1 MKSRLTFLAVLVV
14 AIPGSMWA
22 QDTET
27 GFLDRTTILKGEQYD
42 YQIYV
47 PRNYETIEKW
57 PVILFLHGAGERGN
71 DGLIQTQVGI
81 GSAIRNHL
89 NRWPAVVV
97 FPQVPDSMTWQ
108 GPPGEVA
115 MNALDAT
122 IEEFSIDESR
132 VYLTGL
138 SMGGNGTWY
147 LGYKYPDRFA
157 ALVPICGFIS
167 GFPGYPSFIPE
178 SSIDPYAHLAER
190 IAQIPTWIFHGDAD
204 PAVSVEESRKMAT
217 ALESANAEVFYDEL
231 PGVGHNA
238 WDSAYATDAMIEWL
252 FKQYK
257 H

>member
-1 MKSRLTFLAVLVV
+1 MNYRSIILAVLIV
-14 AIPGSMWA
+14 AIPGSIWA
-22 QDTET
+22 QVTET
-27 GFLDRTTILKGEQYD
+27 GFLDRTTALKGEQYD

-47 PRNYETIEKW
+47 PRDYETVENW

-71 DGLIQTQVGI
+71 DGLIPTQVGI
-81 GSAIRNHL
+81 GSALRNQL
-89 NRWPAVVV
+89 KRWPAVVV

-108 GPPGEVA
+108 GLPGEAA

-122 IEEFSIDESR
+122 IQEFRIDESR

-147 LGYKYPDRFA
+147 LGYTYPDRFA

-178 SSIDPYAHLAER
+178 SSMDPFTHLAER
-190 IAQIPTWIFHGDAD
+190 IAEIPTWIFHGDAD
-204 PAVSVEESRKMAT
+204 PVVSVEESRKMAT
-217 ALESANAEVFYDEL
+217 ALESVNAEVFYNEL

-238 WDSAYATDAMIEWL
+238 WDSAYATEAMIEWL

-257 H
+257 R